1 MLQNKN
7 TPVSTHQINLII
19 KNKMKKQI
27 PKYIKSKTYLY
38 YPISNNKKVGLS
50 FFSDKELPE
59 DKYEALILKDEI
71 LAYDGHHYSEIEEGY
86 AWIKPEIY
94 LEASEKFIPL
104 FEKEIYID
112 DNESNENIEWV
123 IIN

>member
-1 MLQNKN
+1 
-7 TPVSTHQINLII
+7 
-19 KNKMKKQI
+19 MKKQI
-27 PKYIKSKTYLY
+27 PRYIKSKTYLY

-71 LAYDGHHYSEIEEGY
+71 LTYDGHHYSEIEEGY

-94 LEASEKFIPL
+94 LEVPEKFIPL
-104 FEKEIYID
+104 YFEVYA
-112 DNESNENIEWV
+112 ESLAEWHHLANQKRTVFENYPIAGWLFYKRTKG
-123 IIN
+123 

>member
-1 MLQNKN
+1 
-7 TPVSTHQINLII
+7 
-19 KNKMKKQI
+19 MKKQI

-38 YPISNNKKVGLS
+38 YPINNNEKIGLS
-50 FFSDKELPE
+50 FFSDEELPE

-71 LAYDGHHYSEIEEGY
+71 LAYDGHYYSEIEEGY

-94 LEASEKFIPL
+94 LEVPEKFIPL
-104 FEKEIYID
+104 SEKEIYD
-112 DNESNENIEWV
+112 DDSESNKNIEWV